1 MTIRWTSLRMES
13 WLFFLFNLGF
23 CVRLLTLGICKILLI
38 IPYKKKV
45 FFISYLCII
54 GYLNAPVA
62 TCCIL
67 LLLSCSLRRDV
78 RSCMVNATNNSY
90 GNYFTRYIC
99 TNDVHVA
106 TRILYTAQIMS
117 HKKYNT

>member
-1 MTIRWTSLRMES
+1 MPQFWLWQYDHAVEQFRLRI
-13 WLFFLFNLGF
+13 LAFFLFNLGF
-23 CVRLLTLGICKILLI
+23 YLRLLTLGIYKILLI

-45 FFISYLCII
+45 FLSYLMIV

-67 LLLSCSLRRDV
+67 LLLSCSLSRDV

-99 TNDVHVA
+99 SNGVA
-106 TRILYTAQIMS
+106 TRILYTV
-117 HKKYNT
+117 